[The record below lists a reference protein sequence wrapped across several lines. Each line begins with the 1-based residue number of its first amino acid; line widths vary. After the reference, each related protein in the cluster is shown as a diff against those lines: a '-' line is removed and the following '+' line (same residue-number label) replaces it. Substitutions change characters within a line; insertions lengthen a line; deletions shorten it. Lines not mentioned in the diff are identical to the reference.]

1 MIKTSFEDEDE
12 RRLQDVFIK
21 KNVYWVVIFLL
32 VTKILNINEVLNIG
46 YKDSE
51 NIRRLCIFHAQMII
65 YKRNFDKY
73 RRIYVL
79 IKKEKSFIKYIEI
92 LEKVRNVTKKT

>member
-1 MIKTSFEDEDE
+1 M
-12 RRLQDVFIK
+12 
-21 KNVYWVVIFLL
+21 

-51 NIRRLCIFHAQMII
+51 NIRRLCIFRAQMII